1 MGLRSL
7 QVCMEKGRVLNN
19 IKLSDGILFHSI
31 FYIYLPKLLETM
43 DKNVDC
49 GIYMWHNIITD
60 ERYIGQSKELT
71 NRYRLFSRFN
81 TPYAGERVNE
91 SRKKYPF
98 ISCWVYSV
106 LELCEE
112 SALNERE
119 IFHINESLKKYGNEL
134 ILNIEHNEHKVKTVK
149 RIVKVKKSVKTSDII
164 IEGASTKYFQS
175 VKFSRD
181 EDAVEAF
188 KKFCYGIEHYK
199 DNILLMNV
207 LTYVDFLLKNDGGI
221 EIDDYGLLLLKDK
234 FHIIPMSIK
243 RDIPLDKF
251 KELCKEFD
259 GDERRPILRSSNA
272 AVGLLNGYGWTKDKY
287 EILLNWNIC
296 LCLYYY
302 VMGMEN
308 EMAKVL
314 NDIFNSK
321 THEWAV

>member
-1 MGLRSL
+1 
-7 QVCMEKGRVLNN
+7 
-19 IKLSDGILFHSI
+19 
-31 FYIYLPKLLETM
+31 M

-112 SALNERE
+112 SVLNERE
-119 IFHINESLKKYGNEL
+119 VFHINESLKRYGNEL
-134 ILNIEHNEHKVKTVK
+134 VLNIEHNGPKVKPIK
-149 RIVKVKKSVKTSDII
+149 RIAKVKKSVKTNDII
-164 IEGASTKYFQS
+164 IEGTSTKYFQS
-175 VKFSRD
+175 VKFGRD
-181 EDAVEAF
+181 EDVVEAF
-188 KKFCYGIEHYK
+188 KKFCHGTEHYK

-221 EIDDYGLLLLKDK
+221 EIDDYGMVLLKDK
-234 FHIIPMSIK
+234 FHIVPMSVSMDMPK
-243 RDIPLDKF
+243 DKF
-251 KELCKEFD
+251 KELYKELD
-259 GDERRPILRSSNA
+259 GDGYRPILSSSNTS
-272 AVGLLNGYGWTKDKY
+272 VGLFSGCCWTKDKY
-287 EILLNWNIC
+287 EIRLCWDLC

-314 NDIFNSK
+314 NDIFQ
-321 THEWAV
+321 